1 MQQCTGS
8 AAVPAHRCYRKS
20 LEMQHAA
27 LFLVALIACAHAVSA
42 PLPRIVR
49 ISGQSFVTTATQVCL
64 IETGN

>member
-1 MQQCTGS
+1 MQPNAVLQCRLT
-8 AAVPAHRCYRKS
+8 AVIAKS

-27 LFLVALIACAHAVSA
+27 LFLVALIACAHAVSV